1 MEDLIG
7 KIAQQKSMFV
17 CKNTG
22 EELLLI
28 PLKDNVADFNQYLVL
43 NQLGAYIWEALDSSI
58 TIDLLQE
65 KILTEFEVTQEQL
78 YADLEQFIPELH
90 RFTCPK

>member
-43 NQLGAYIWEALDSSI
+43 NALGAFIWEALDSSI

-65 KILTEFEVTQEQL
+65 KILTEFEVTTEQL
-78 YADLEQFIPELH
+78 NADLEKFLPDLH
-90 RFTCPK
+90 HYTCST

>member
-1 MEDLIG
+1 
-7 KIAQQKSMFV
+7 
-17 CKNTG
+17 
-22 EELLLI
+22 
-28 PLKDNVADFNQYLVL
+28 VL
-43 NQLGAYIWEALDSSI
+43 NQLGAYIWEALNSSI

-65 KILTEFEVTQEQL
+65 KILTEFEVTPEQL